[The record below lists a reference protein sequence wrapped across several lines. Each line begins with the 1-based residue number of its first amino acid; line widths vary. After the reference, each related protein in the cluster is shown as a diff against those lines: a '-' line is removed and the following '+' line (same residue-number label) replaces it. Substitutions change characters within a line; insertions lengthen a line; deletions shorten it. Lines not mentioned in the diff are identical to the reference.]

1 MFLKSL
7 EIYGFKSFS
16 AKTKFEFKPGVT
28 AIVGPNGCGKSNVVD
43 ALRWVLGEANARS
56 LRGEIMDDVIFSGSE
71 ERKPL
76 GMAEV
81 GITIVNDDE
90 LLPVEYSEVGI
101 VRRLYRSGES
111 EFFIN
116 KNNVRLKDIHELF
129 ADTGIGKT
137 AYSIMEQGNIDLILS
152 NKPEERMSIFEEA
165 AGITR
170 YKLRMKQSYKK
181 LAATEENLLRVNL
194 IISEVEKEY
203 NSLQKQAEKALEY
216 KKLKKQELE
225 YETLYNYLR
234 VKNLQNQV
242 EKNSLQLQTLKR
254 KKVKLETTLTD
265 LNNSI
270 KEQIEKVRTIENKI
284 ADIKNE
290 IYKKEAELEA
300 INSKSEH
307 IKDRIYEIK
316 NEIAKKN
323 HLKERIRSHKAELEE
338 KIDHLSKDK
347 ASISE
352 LLISQEEK
360 LTNYRKEVDYI
371 NDVMDK
377 CSRQVEKDTEKIEKI
392 EEAVRSFREAL
403 KDVIDRLLKEIDG
416 VKANFKG
423 NEKRKNDLIKKV
435 NDSITNIDNTLRH
448 HGTKLKDISISTKE
462 LDRTTMLNHLIEEL
476 EQVRSALSIL
486 RTDVGAVI
494 RIQDDLSRV
503 IFGKESMHSRKEQIE
518 RSIDK
523 KLKEKGALKKEIDD
537 LNEELKKNSE
547 KKEKFS
553 VLINELLPDIA
564 RNREKQSYFEGDIK
578 RLRNELDR
586 SDESLQDVEF
596 DVYTFNERIK
606 GLESELRT
614 LALKYRE
621 LEEHKIELNKKTKGL
636 NALIDRILDEI
647 QHTESEVNRIKMQI
661 DERAGN
667 IEKIELNNVEL
678 TSRIET
684 ISENFKDRYGTSL
697 ELLDSNTVN
706 ALVDKL
712 ELQLEFQTD
721 HFNIK
726 SISERR
732 DGVKKEISALGQV
745 NLIAIEEFNEVKKRY
760 EYLITQKED
769 LEKAKEDINL
779 VMSKTVTYSK
789 ELFMESFEKIG
800 RNFNGI
806 FRRLFN
812 GGKTDLYLINEDNI
826 FESGVEIMACPPGK
840 SLRRRS
846 LLSGGEKG
854 LTAIALLFAIFMVK
868 PSPFCMLDEV
878 DHDLDEENVL
888 RFIKLLKEFTETTQF
903 IIITHNRRTIEFA
916 DIIYGITM
924 EEAGVSK
931 VVSLDLV
938 EQAIE

>member
-1 MFLKSL
+1 LFLKSL
-7 EIYGFKSFS
+7 EIHGFKSF
-16 AKTKFEFKPGVT
+16 ATKIKFEFKPGVT

-76 GMAEV
+76 GMSEV

-90 LLPVEYSEVGI
+90 LLPIEYSEVSI

-203 NSLQKQAEKALEY
+203 NSLQKQAAKALEY

-242 EKNSLQLQTLKR
+242 DKNSLQLQTLKR
-254 KKVKLETTLTD
+254 KKVRLETTHTD

-270 KEQIEKVRTIENKI
+270 KEKIEKVRTIENEI

-347 ASISE
+347 ATISE

-360 LTNYRKEVDYI
+360 LANYRKEVDYI
-371 NDVMDK
+371 NNVMDK
-377 CSRQVEKDTEKIEKI
+377 CSHQVEKDTEKIEKI
-392 EEAVRSFREAL
+392 EESVQSLREAL
-403 KDVIDRLLKEIDG
+403 KDVIDKLLKEIDG

-448 HGTKLKDISISTKE
+448 HRTKLKDISISTKE
-462 LDRTTMLNHLIEEL
+462 PDRTTMLNHLIEEL
-476 EQVRSALSIL
+476 EQIRNTLSTL
-486 RTDVGAVI
+486 RIDVETVI

-523 KLKEKGALKKEIDD
+523 KLKEEGALKKEIDD

-553 VLINELLPDIA
+553 SLINELLPDIA
-564 RNREKQSYFEGDIK
+564 RNREKESYFEGDIK
-578 RLRNELDR
+578 RLRNELDS

-596 DVYTFNERIK
+596 DVHTFNERIK

-636 NALIDRILDEI
+636 NALIDKILDEI
-647 QHTESEVNRIKMQI
+647 QHTESEVNRIKIQI
-661 DERAGN
+661 DELSGN

-684 ISENFKDRYGTSL
+684 ISENFKDRFGTSL
-697 ELLDSNTVN
+697 ELLDSDTVN
-706 ALVDKL
+706 TLVDKL
-712 ELQLEFQTD
+712 ELQTD
-721 HFNIK
+721 RFNIK

-732 DGVKKEISALGQV
+732 DGVKKEINALGQV

-769 LEKAKEDINL
+769 LEKAKEDINV
-779 VMSKTVTYSK
+779 VMLKTVTYSK

-854 LTAIALLFAIFMVK
+854 LTAIALLFAIFMVR